1 MRSAA
6 LRTMTTSATLLA
18 LCAILIWSSLAY
30 LVATLEHLPP
40 LLLAGLALS
49 IGGLIGSFK
58 LRTWRVPLKT
68 FGVGVGGIFGY
79 HALLLTAFQLAPAVE
94 VNLLNYLWPL
104 LIVVLS
110 PVWLAGYR
118 LRLHHV
124 VGVLLGLAGA
134 GLIVTGGKLQLDV
147 ANLSG
152 YLCAALAAF
161 IWATY
166 SLLSKRVP
174 IFPSSAVGGFCLT
187 SGLAAM
193 ILYFA
198 TRSAGQHPVLISAS
212 DWLHI
217 VLLGAGP
224 MGGAFY
230 LWDAALKRGDPRVI
244 GSLAYVTP
252 LSSTLILAV
261 LGDRTLSTVAF
272 IAMTLIVAGAVV
284 GSSPILQKIQR
295 RTNSAKR

>member
-1 MRSAA
+1 
-6 LRTMTTSATLLA
+6 MTTSATLLA
-18 LCAILIWSSLAY
+18 LCAIAIWSSLAY
-30 LVATLEHLPP
+30 LVASLQHLPP

-49 IGGLIGSFK
+49 IGGLIGSFR
-58 LRTWRVPLKT
+58 LRTWHVPLKT
-68 FGVGVGGIFGY
+68 FAVGVGGIFGY

-110 PVWLAGYR
+110 PVWLPGYH
-118 LRLHHV
+118 LRLHHI
-124 VGVLLGLAGA
+124 VGTLLGLVGA
-134 GLIVTGGKLQLDV
+134 GLIVTGGRLRLDV

-152 YLCAALAAF
+152 YLCATLAAF

-166 SLLSKRVP
+166 SLLTKRLP
-174 IFPSSAVGGFCLT
+174 TFPSSAVGGFCLA

-193 ILYFA
+193 TLHFA
-198 TRSAGQHPVLISAS
+198 TRSAEQGPLLISAS

-230 LWDAALKRGDPRVI
+230 LWDAALKMGDPRVI
-244 GSLAYVTP
+244 GSLAYITP
-252 LSSTLILAV
+252 LSSTLL
-261 LGDRTLSTVAF
+261 LTLPGSGRINIVSAA
-272 IAMTLIVAGAVV
+272 AMILIVAGAVISS
-284 GSSPILQKIQR
+284 GSILHTTRSTTDCANHSI
-295 RTNSAKR
+295 S